1 MYSEFYFGIFTIF
14 GKFIWQRVHLVY
26 KVTQPKVNLTHFAF
40 YPNKFKVRLQKMI
53 AECVL
58 YGFKMRTEYLWST
71 FEIPPIKW
79 MWLWAKMTLNWGK
92 QPGGNLTSN
101 RKYLSF
107 VHFNSM
113 LGGSG
118 YMQLSAHSESGPT
131 QFYFHC
137 LVFLHCVYCNV
148 STNCLLDRMPC
159 WVGCK
164 QLSVNS
170 AKVVQ
175 HNFIFIVCFL

>member
-1 MYSEFYFGIFTIF
+1 MLFTQTSLRYACRKCCTVF
-14 GKFIWQRVHLVY
+14 
-26 KVTQPKVNLTHFAF
+26 
-40 YPNKFKVRLQKMI
+40 KMI

-58 YGFKMRTEYLWST
+58 YGFKMGTEYLWSA

-175 HNFIFIVCFL
+175 HNFIFIVWLFSPLFL